1 MRWNCD
7 LERKLSNVVFL
18 FIQSRTNFLNALTL
32 LGLQMSGY
40 VEGLRTTARQPEER
54 DAEDGVDSATLESEI
69 ISSDHTS
76 SSLFIY

>member
-1 MRWNCD
+1 M
-7 LERKLSNVVFL
+7 
-18 FIQSRTNFLNALTL
+18 NALTL